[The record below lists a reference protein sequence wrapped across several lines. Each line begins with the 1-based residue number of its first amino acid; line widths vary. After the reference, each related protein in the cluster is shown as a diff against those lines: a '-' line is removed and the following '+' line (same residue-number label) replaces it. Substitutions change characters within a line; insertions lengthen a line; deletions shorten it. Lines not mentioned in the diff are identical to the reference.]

1 MGCVESLYC
10 ILETNKTHMLSKWNL
25 NKNLKKKIGKTKYFG
40 KRHVLKSISV
50 FLGKVVVIFI
60 AF

>member
-1 MGCVESLYC
+1 MGRVESLHC
-10 ILETNKTHMLSKWNL
+10 ILETNTTHILSKWNL

-50 FLGKVVVIFI
+50 FLEKVVYL
-60 AF
+60 